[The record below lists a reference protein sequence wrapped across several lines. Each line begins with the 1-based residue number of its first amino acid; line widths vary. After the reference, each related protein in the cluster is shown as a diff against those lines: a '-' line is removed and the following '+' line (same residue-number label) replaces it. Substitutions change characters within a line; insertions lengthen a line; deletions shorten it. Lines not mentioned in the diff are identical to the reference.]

1 MSSETNGVQ
10 LMEVVG
16 LIALF
21 VVAQV
26 VLEKRKTV
34 QDFVMKLSLARIL
47 LFSIAA
53 IALSIIAGA
62 LVGFSTE
69 VVAVVTVVS
78 SSAVAYRYRKSFE
91 RIEAGKEGL

>member
-26 VLEKRKTV
+26 ALEKGRAV
-34 QDFVMKLSLARIL
+34 QDFVMKLSLTRTL

-53 IALSIIAGA
+53 IALSIIVGA
-62 LVGFSTE
+62 LAGFPSE

-91 RIEAGKEGL
+91 RIETGKEGL